1 MATGETV
8 DYFKNHEH
16 KLRFPWS
23 LYHRPIVA
31 ALGAALGSSL
41 GPEVLNVGSGPFFE
55 LSEVDATG
63 RRISVCDIDARAI
76 EAAKSLHGERLVRAD
91 VLEPG
96 APLPYG
102 DESFDLVV
110 SMDVIEHLPEP
121 ALVPWL
127 RELLRVTKRG
137 GLVFLTTPNYASKGL
152 VVLEQTA
159 LELVARTQGF
169 SRKELHPSKLTPH
182 GSPHSWRK
190 VAGPGPISCPSPSAG
205 CWPRTRAGRLLE
217 ARAPC
222 AKMTAIPRP

>member
-1 MATGETV
+1 MTTSEPV

-16 KLRFPWS
+16 KLKFPWS

-31 ALGAALGSSL
+31 ALEAALGMSL

-55 LSEVDATG
+55 LSEVDATN
-63 RRISVCDIDARAI
+63 RRITVCDIDARAVD
-76 EAAKSLHGERLVRAD
+76 AARRLHGERLARAD
-91 VLEPG
+91 VLTLGE
-96 APLPYG
+96 PLPYA

-127 RELLRVTKRG
+127 RELYRVTKRG

-159 LELVARTQGF
+159 LELIARRQGF
-169 SRKELHPSKLTPH
+169 SRKELHPSKLVPDRLRALLEES
-182 GSPHSWRK
+182 GFARIDLL
-190 VAGPGPISCPSPSAG
+190 PISFGWVLSAH
-205 CWPRTRAGRLLE
+205 
-217 ARAPC
+217 AR
-222 AKMTAIPRP
+222 RPAA